1 MKINSSRKDAL
12 RIPYIEEWFE
22 ILSSD
27 KRPYLQLEELLAYL
41 GKLFNAERSYIF
53 EWNKDGSFTNTYE
66 WCEDGVCS
74 QKDTLKNENLDDWLD
89 TFHRKEC
96 IIIENLEEIRE
107 VNSAIYAILKPQDIF
122 SFVAVPI
129 FVSGELAGFLGFDNL
144 KTISEETMIPTMMV
158 ASDIFSCILKVIQLA
173 DRVEYLTFHDELTKQ
188 PSRRALFDDYEKFG
202 NLESVGIVYV
212 DIVDLRKVNIS
223 KGIDVGDELIV
234 RCGEVLSRFFYN
246 YKTYRVAG
254 DGFVVLL
261 PNVGKETFDTLLVE
275 FDQILLE
282 NNLPLSLGTAFVN
295 DGDVDISDLVAM
307 AELNLSSQKEKPFLT
322 PVEPEKIT
330 NRSLYQLVV
339 DDAYKSLE
347 ADKNLL
353 LNFVEKTNIGL
364 DSLFSF
370 IAETDDSYHYIGD
383 LKADLWY
390 VSDSMRDTWGFESNI
405 IRDLL
410 GRWDAFITNE
420 SDRSLYRDNLE
431 DMWASRKFIHD
442 LVYRVRDTKGEEHWI
457 RCYGHITWDENEPVS
472 FCGNVSK
479 LNNTL
484 EVDPITKYMKE
495 EAALKRIVTLHQNQS
510 SAAYICFKFNNFSDI
525 NQINGREESN
535 RFISN
540 ITDTIQSTYSGGIAF
555 YRLDGLRFLAILQ
568 TEDKDYVQEVA
579 RGIQRI
585 VCNIYVSHNIFVNV
599 PCSVGVIYNY
609 ENNISSKK
617 IMNGI
622 LNMYEL
628 VRNTLDIKVMDSSEL
643 NDTYKVKKQMI
654 MALNKDAGGLMDN
667 FRVVVQPIVS
677 TATGKIISGEVLLRW
692 RYKGNDVSP
701 VDFIPK
707 LESNNLIIPVGR
719 WVFEQA
725 AKICKRARA
734 YNPDFFI
741 DFNVSY
747 NQTSDE
753 TFADYVKETLERL
766 NLDGSSMVLELTESH
781 YDDAPIKL
789 KKLADSC
796 RSLGL
801 RMALDD
807 FGVGY
812 SSLEMLFKYPSD
824 IIKLDK
830 SILKKMSDDQENSK
844 FVSTIIYSCHQI
856 GKIVCVEGVETE
868 KELNMVKKT
877 GVNMIQGYY
886 FYKPMELEDFYNVL
900 SKDE

>member
-1 MKINSSRKDAL
+1 MRLNSSEEQCL

-22 ILSSD
+22 ILSSN
-27 KRPYLQLEELLAYL
+27 KRPYIQLEELLAYL
-41 GKLFNAERSYIF
+41 GELFQAERSYIF
-53 EWNKDGSFTNTYE
+53 EWNKDGTFTNTYE
-66 WCEDGVCS
+66 WCAEGICS

-89 TFHRKEC
+89 TFRRGEC
-96 IIIENLEEIRE
+96 ILIEDIEEIRE
-107 VNSAIYAILKPQDIF
+107 GHSSIYAILKPQDI
-122 SFVAVPI
+122 SSLVVIPI
-129 FVSGELAGFLGFDNL
+129 FICGELSGFLGFDNL
-144 KTISEETMIPTMMV
+144 KTISKKEMIPTMMV

-188 PSRRALFDDYEKFG
+188 RSRRALFDDYEK
-202 NLESVGIVYV
+202 LENPESFGIVYL
-212 DIVDLRKVNIS
+212 DITNLRKVNTDM
-223 KGIDVGDELIV
+223 GLAVGDELII
-234 RCGEVLSRFFYN
+234 RCGEVLSAFFYN

-254 DGFVVLL
+254 DEFVVLL
-261 PNVGKETFDTLLVE
+261 PNIQKETFDNLLIN

-282 NNLPLSLGTAFVN
+282 SDLSVSLGTAFI
-295 DGDVDISDLVAM
+295 DDCADIAELVAM
-307 AELNLSSQKEKPFLT
+307 AERNMSSKKETPFV
-322 PVEPEKIT
+322 PSIEAERSSEREVVVEDV
-330 NRSLYQLVV
+330 NQFSL
-339 DDAYKSLE
+339 
-347 ADKNLL
+347 DKNLL

-383 LKADLWY
+383 LRQDLWY
-390 VSDSMRDTWGFESNI
+390 LSDSMRDTWGFESNI
-405 IRDLL
+405 IHDLP
-410 GRWDAFITNE
+410 GKWAEFITNE
-420 SDRSLYRDNLE
+420 TDRTLYQDNME
-431 DMWASRKFIHD
+431 DMWAAGKCIHD
-442 LVYRVRDTKGEEHWI
+442 LVYRVHDPKGDEHWI
-457 RCYGHITWDENEPVS
+457 RCYGHMTWDDNEPVS
-472 FCGNVSK
+472 FCGNISK

-484 EVDPITKYMKE
+484 EVDPVSKYMKE
-495 EAALKRIVTLHQNQS
+495 EAALKRIVTLYQNQS
-510 SAAYICFKFNNFSDI
+510 SAVYICFKFNNFSDI

-540 ITDTIQSTYSGGIAF
+540 ITSTIKNTYSGGIAF

-568 TEDKDYVQEVA
+568 TEDTGYVQEIA
-579 RGIQRI
+579 RGIQQI
-585 VCNIYVSHNIFVNV
+585 VSDIYVEKNIFVKV

-609 ENNISSKK
+609 ENNIDSKK

-622 LNMYEL
+622 LNMYEQ
-628 VRNTLDIKVMDSSEL
+628 VRNTSDIKVMASSEL
-643 NDTYKVKKQMI
+643 NDTYKVKKQMM
-654 MALNKDAGGLMDN
+654 MALNKDASGMMDN

-677 TATGKIISGEVLLRW
+677 AETGKIISGEVLLRW
-692 RYKGNDVSP
+692 RYKGKDVSP

-707 LESNNLIIPVGR
+707 LESNNLIVPVGR

-725 AKICKRARA
+725 AKICKRARS
-734 YNPDFFI
+734 YLPDFFI

-747 NQTSDE
+747 NQTGDE
-753 TFADYVKETLERL
+753 TFSDYIKETLDRL
-766 NLDGSSMVLELTESH
+766 NLEGNSMVLELTESH
-781 YDDAPIKL
+781 YDDAPVKL

-796 RSLGL
+796 QRLGL

-830 SILKKMSDDQENSK
+830 SILKKMSDDDENSK

-868 KELNMVKKT
+868 KELNMVKET
-877 GVNMIQGYY
+877 GVNMVQGYY
-886 FYKPMELEDFYNVL
+886 FYKPMELEDFYNLL